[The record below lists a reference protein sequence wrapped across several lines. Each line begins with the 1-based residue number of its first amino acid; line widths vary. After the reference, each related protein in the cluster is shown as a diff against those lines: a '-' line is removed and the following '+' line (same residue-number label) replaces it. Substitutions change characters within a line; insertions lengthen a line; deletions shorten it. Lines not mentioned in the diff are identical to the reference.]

1 MLAGSEQID
10 LEGVDRLRLTHP
22 AQSRV
27 YAERMADPSRLIE
40 ISSPEGKWV
49 LATTVMG
56 SGVAMLNGT
65 DVSVALPAMARDLDA
80 GVASLQWV
88 LNGYMLTL
96 AALILV
102 GGSLGDRYGRRRVY
116 VGGVAWFSVASVAC
130 ALAPTVEWLI
140 LARILQGVGAALLTP
155 GSLAIIQSC
164 FVPADRSTAI
174 GAWSGLTG
182 IAVALGP
189 FVGGALV
196 DGLGWRWIFL
206 LPVPLAV
213 AAIWA
218 ALRHVPESRDPSPPP
233 LDIGGGLLAVA
244 GLGGL
249 SFLIIAVPEGGW
261 TAANT
266 VIGLLGLTFLAGFV
280 VRERSIPHPML
291 PFGIFSSRQFTAAN
305 LATFVVY
312 AALGGVFFLLV
323 VHLQTVLGYPATT
336 AGAATIPIMGLL
348 MIGSPY
354 AGRLAQRIGP
364 RLPLTAGP
372 ILLAVGMLMMGG
384 LDADD
389 AYLTG
394 VLPSLLVF
402 GVGLTLTVTPVTA
415 TVLAAVDDRHAG
427 LASGV
432 NNAVARTG
440 QLLAVAALP
449 VLAGLSGNDFS
460 DPAAFADGFSIA
472 MTIAAGLSLVGAAVA
487 WGFIRADVLEDAT
500 DEDLNDLRHCGV
512 EAPPAVLLEEA
523 PMPGESRE

>member
-1 MLAGSEQID
+1 
-10 LEGVDRLRLTHP
+10 
-22 AQSRV
+22 
-27 YAERMADPSRLIE
+27 MADSSRLIE

-49 LATTVMG
+49 VATTVMG
-56 SGVAMLNGT
+56 SGVAMINGT

-88 LNGYMLTL
+88 LNGYMVTL

-116 VGGVAWFSVASVAC
+116 IAGVAWFAVASVAC
-130 ALAPTVEWLI
+130 ALAPTTEWLI
-140 LARILQGVGAALLTP
+140 LARVLQGVGAALLTP

-164 FVPADRSTAI
+164 FIPADRSTAI

-189 FVGGALV
+189 LVGGALV
-196 DGLGWRWIFL
+196 DGPGWRWIFL
-206 LPVPLAV
+206 IPVPLAL

-218 ALRHVPESRDPSPPP
+218 ALRHVPESRDLSPPP
-233 LDIGGGLLAVA
+233 LDITGGFLAVVA
-244 GLGGL
+244 LGGL
-249 SFLIIAVPEGGW
+249 SYSIIAVPETGW
-261 TAANT
+261 TATN
-266 VIGLLGLTFLAGFV
+266 IGVTLVGLTCLAGFV
-280 VRERSIPHPML
+280 MRERSIPHPML

-305 LATFVVY
+305 LLTFVVY

-323 VHLQTVLGYPATT
+323 VHLQTVLGYAATS
-336 AGAATIPIMGLL
+336 AGAATIPIMALL
-348 MIGSPY
+348 LIGSPY

-372 ILLAVGMLMMGG
+372 ALLAIGMLMMGG
-384 LDADD
+384 LGAGDE
-389 AYLTG
+389 YLTG
-394 VLPSLLVF
+394 VLPALIVF

-415 TVLAAVDDRHAG
+415 TVLAAVEDRHAG

-449 VLAGLSGNDFS
+449 VLAGLSGGDFS
-460 DPAAFADGFSIA
+460 DPVAFADGFSIA
-472 MTIAAGLSLVGAAVA
+472 MAIAASLSLAGAAVA
-487 WGFIRADVLEDAT
+487 WGFIRADVLEGAP

-512 EAPPAVLLEEA
+512 EAPPAVLSEEDS
-523 PMPGESRE
+523 PMPGEYPE